1 MLLEIHNLA
10 KRYDCH
16 RGLAPISLSVG
27 SGELIAIVGH
37 NGAGK
42 STLLKLLASWMP
54 PDEGSMLIEGI
65 DSRHRSAVVKKIG
78 FIPEVPN
85 LFEFFSV
92 EYNLTLFAS
101 LLNTPLHRVETLLG
115 EFKLT
120 SHRKTKVQAL
130 SKGLKQRVSI
140 ARALLANPS
149 VLLLDEPT
157 SGLDFETTRD
167 IYLLL
172 GAMHRAG
179 KTIIFTSHRPEEI
192 KGLAT
197 RILLLHEGNLAFDGS
212 TQDYFQ
218 SAPHAQLYAWQ

>member
-1 MLLEIHNLA
+1 M
-10 KRYDCH
+10 
-16 RGLAPISLSVG
+16 SLSVG
-27 SGELIAIVGH
+27 GGELIGIVGH

-42 STLLKLLASWMP
+42 STLLKLLASWIL
-54 PDEGSMLIEGI
+54 PDGGSVVIDGI
-65 DSRHRSAVVKKIG
+65 DYKHRAAVVKKIS

-101 LLNTPLHRVETLLG
+101 LLNAPVHRVDELLG
-115 EFKLT
+115 EFKLGPY
-120 SHRKTKVQAL
+120 RKTRVQAL

-140 ARALLANPS
+140 ARALLGKPS

-157 SGLDFETTRD
+157 SGLDFETTRG

-179 KTIIFTSHRPEEI
+179 TTIIFTSHRPEEI

-197 RILLLHEGNLAFDGS
+197 RIILLHEGRLEFDGS
-212 TQDYFQ
+212 TEDYFL
-218 SAPHAQLYAWQ
+218 SAPHARLYAWQ